1 VCTKHIRTLA
11 EKCPSILHFV
21 LTKGSGLYK
30 IFSS

>member
-1 VCTKHIRTLA
+1 VHQAYKDFGR
-11 EKCPSILHFV
+11 KCPSILHFV